1 MSVKTSRSELK
12 RQFKQ
17 IERAAKELSQL
28 SDSDL
33 HRLPGS
39 ETLKDEIVRSRKTK
53 AGARKRQIK
62 FIAKLLKNEDLD
74 SILQFLNQKKGS
86 KLEEINLLH
95 DAERLRDAIVN
106 EALNAYEICRQ
117 VQLEWNL
124 DWESPTIKQ
133 VVQEYAYL
141 DELEVRRSAHQYA
154 RNRSKSHYREIYRI
168 IRAAAEKHRLEKRST
183 RANQEHNTN

>member
-39 ETLKDEIVRSRKTK
+39 ETLKDEIVLSRKTK

-86 KLEEINLLH
+86 KLEENNLLH

-117 VQLEWNL
+117 VQL
-124 DWESPTIKQ
+124 
-133 VVQEYAYL
+133 
-141 DELEVRRSAHQYA
+141 
-154 RNRSKSHYREIYRI
+154 
-168 IRAAAEKHRLEKRST
+168 
-183 RANQEHNTN
+183 

>member
-17 IERAAKELSQL
+17 IERAAEEISQL

-39 ETLKDEIVRSRKTK
+39 EMLKDEIVLCRKTK

-62 FIAKLLKNEDLD
+62 FIAKLLKNEELD
-74 SILQFLNQKKGS
+74 SILQFLNQVKGS
-86 KLEEINLLH
+86 KLEENNLLH

-106 EALNAYEICRQ
+106 EALTAYETSRQ
-117 VQLEWNL
+117 FQLEWNL
-124 DWESPTIKQ
+124 EWESPTIKK
-133 VVQEYAYL
+133 VVQEYTYL
-141 DELEVRRSAHQYA
+141 DEHEVRRSAHQYA
-154 RNRSKSHYREIYRI
+154 RNRNKSHYREIYRI
-168 IRAAAEKHRLEKRST
+168 IRAAMEKHRIVKRSART
-183 RANQEHNTN
+183 NKEHNTN